1 MKYVIIGNSAAG
13 IAAVEGIRS
22 VDRKGQIALVSDELF
37 AAYGRPL
44 ISYYL
49 LGATDRARM
58 GYRPAD
64 FYEKNGVRTL
74 LGERAER
81 IDAARQ
87 KVVLRSGGELPYD
100 RLLVATGSRPF
111 LPPMEGIEGVAHR
124 FTFMT
129 LQDALS
135 LEEQLSKEKD
145 VLIIGAGLIG
155 LKCMEGILARVK
167 SVTVVDMAAHIL
179 PSILDEQGAAIV
191 RAQLEQRG
199 VRFCLSDSVARFE
212 GNRAYLKS
220 GACVAFDILV
230 TAVGVRPN
238 TELVKMAGGEAARGI
253 VTDEKQHTSL
263 KNVYAAGD
271 CTESF
276 DLTSGTRRVLAL
288 LPNAYAQGFC
298 AGVNMAGG
306 DARFDAAMPLNAI
319 GFFGSHILT
328 AGSYAGEGFAECEGE
343 RYRKFFVED
352 GVLKGFILV
361 NAPERAG
368 IYTALVRN
376 RTPLS
381 QVDCEQLKAG
391 PALAAFPKE
400 ARAAMLAREV

>member
-22 VDRKGQIALVSDELF
+22 VDRKGQITLISDERF

-111 LPPMEGIEGVAHR
+111 LPSMEGIEGVAHR

-145 VLIIGAGLIG
+145 VLI
-155 LKCMEGILARVK
+155 
-167 SVTVVDMAAHIL
+167 SST
-179 PSILDEQGAAIV
+179 S
-191 RAQLEQRG
+191 
-199 VRFCLSDSVARFE
+199 S
-212 GNRAYLKS
+212 
-220 GACVAFDILV
+220 AF
-230 TAVGVRPN
+230 G
-238 TELVKMAGGEAARGI
+238 
-253 VTDEKQHTSL
+253 
-263 KNVYAAGD
+263 
-271 CTESF
+271 
-276 DLTSGTRRVLAL
+276 
-288 LPNAYAQGFC
+288 
-298 AGVNMAGG
+298 
-306 DARFDAAMPLNAI
+306 
-319 GFFGSHILT
+319 
-328 AGSYAGEGFAECEGE
+328 
-343 RYRKFFVED
+343 
-352 GVLKGFILV
+352 
-361 NAPERAG
+361 
-368 IYTALVRN
+368 
-376 RTPLS
+376 
-381 QVDCEQLKAG
+381 
-391 PALAAFPKE
+391 
-400 ARAAMLAREV
+400 

>member
-1 MKYVIIGNSAAG
+1 MKRIYVNEKWCLGCHLCEYECA
-13 IAAVEGIRS
+13 
-22 VDRKGQIALVSDELF
+22 F
-37 AAYGRPL
+37 AA
-44 ISYYL
+44 
-49 LGATDRARM
+49 
-58 GYRPAD
+58 
-64 FYEKNGVRTL
+64 
-74 LGERAER
+74 
-81 IDAARQ
+81 
-87 KVVLRSGGELPYD
+87 
-100 RLLVATGSRPF
+100 TG
-111 LPPMEGIEGVAHR
+111 
-124 FTFMT
+124 
-129 LQDALS
+129 LS
-135 LEEQLSKEKD
+135 
-145 VLIIGAGLIG
+145 
-155 LKCMEGILARVK
+155 
-167 SVTVVDMAAHIL
+167 DMAKA
-179 PSILDEQGAAIV
+179 
-191 RAQLEQRG
+191 
-199 VRFCLSDSVARFE
+199 
-212 GNRAYLKS
+212 LK
-220 GACVAFDILV
+220 GKTIHPRITVEDGGDVHF
-230 TAVGVRPN
+230 AVNCRHCRDAV
-238 TELVKMAGGEAARGI
+238 
-253 VTDEKQHTSL
+253 
-263 KNVYAAGD
+263 GD

-319 GFFGSHILT
+319 DFFGSHILT

-391 PALAAFPKE
+391 PALAAFPQE